1 MSNIALGDR
10 VEVVGEI
17 ANQFQSKIGV
27 ITAVEESV
35 VCGGEFTVRLAD
47 GTQAVFQN
55 SQLQIL
61 PVVFGDMILDTHV
74 SPVPYGL
81 RGGTGAISM
90 RHMRFISREF
100 DIHIKLA
107 GSEEHK
113 NLLGEVSANEDARP
127 PFLITLLFDDKPF
140 ASTATDT
147 LGEFNF
153 NHVPSGH
160 AVLEVLVPSRRIVAR
175 FEV

>member
-10 VEVVGEI
+10 VEIVGEI

-27 ITAVEESV
+27 VTAAEESV
-35 VCGGEFTVRLAD
+35 ECGGKFTVRLAD
-47 GTQAVFQN
+47 GTEAVFRG

-74 SPVPYGL
+74 SPVPSGM
-81 RGGTGAISM
+81 RGGTGATSM

-107 GSEEHK
+107 GSENK
-113 NLLGEVSANEDARP
+113 NLLGEVSTNEDARQ
-127 PFLITLLFDDKPF
+127 PFLITLLLEDKPF
-140 ASTATDT
+140 ASTTTDT

-153 NHVPSGH
+153 NQVPSGP
-160 AVLEVLVPSRRIVAR
+160 AVLEVMVPSRRIVAR